1 MPEPINRA
9 LAIVQDSFA
18 QFLANLPGIIVALI
32 ALFVFF
38 RLSKPVAK
46 LVDTSLKQ
54 ANRSQSLRLILSRLT
69 RWTVMLLGF
78 LFAAM
83 IALPGFDPAEL
94 LSILGVGSV
103 AIGFAF
109 RDILQNFLAGIL
121 ILLTEPFRIGD
132 QIIVGDYEGTVEDIQ
147 IRATNLKT
155 YDGRRVVIPNGD
167 LFTDSV
173 TVNTAFDKRRSE
185 YSVGIGYEDDI
196 AAAQQIC
203 LDVLHATEGVLDTP
217 APDTIMSEMGDSAV
231 VFRVRWWTN
240 PQIADVL
247 KVQDTVLRD
256 IKNRLTDEG
265 FNIPFPI
272 RTVFFN
278 DETKRETEEL
288 AEAS

>member
-32 ALFVFF
+32 TLFVFF

-196 AAAQQIC
+196 ATAQQIC

-278 DETKRETEEL
+278 DETKRETEGL